1 MPLAVI
7 DVLKSNFVRYKEM
20 RRRYKSATQCSA
32 LDLPVTEMGW
42 QTVRNCAIEGL
53 VGRSLT
59 RLLYSAYAIRPID
72 PKPEI
77 QKEG

>member
-1 MPLAVI
+1 
-7 DVLKSNFVRYKEM
+7 
-20 RRRYKSATQCSA
+20 
-32 LDLPVTEMGW
+32 VTEMGW

-72 PKPEI
+72 PKPER